1 MSRGLRALLLP
12 SLPSQQLTN
21 GYSDDRQG
29 LLSGLL
35 AVLTIAQ
42 VKLTSPTAHMVSA
55 SVRGSLQSGLA
66 LVAFPAEAKAFT
78 LVALS
83 STILIVV
90 GGGCF
95 AIGESLKARAAKA
108 QAGLAFSES
117 EVAMEEKEQSA
128 SRSSS
133 EALLFDS
140 SVEEDSPAFRDN
152 EKV

>member
-1 MSRGLRALLLP
+1 
-12 SLPSQQLTN
+12 
-21 GYSDDRQG
+21 
-29 LLSGLL
+29 
-35 AVLTIAQ
+35 
-42 VKLTSPTAHMVSA
+42 MVSA

-78 LVALS
+78 LTALS

-95 AIGESLKARAAKA
+95 AIGESLKARAATA
-108 QAGLAFSES
+108 QETLVFSEDD
-117 EVAMEEKEQSA
+117 VAMKEKEQSE

-133 EALLFDS
+133 EALLFDPS
-140 SVEEDSPAFRDN
+140 IEDDSERFRDS

>member
-1 MSRGLRALLLP
+1 M
-12 SLPSQQLTN
+12 
-21 GYSDDRQG
+21 
-29 LLSGLL
+29 

-78 LVALS
+78 LTALL
-83 STILIVV
+83 STILIVA

-108 QAGLAFSES
+108 QSAFALSTND
-117 EVAMEEKEQSA
+117 VAMEEKEQRP

-140 SVEEDSPAFRDN
+140 SVEEDSMEFRDS

>member
-1 MSRGLRALLLP
+1 
-12 SLPSQQLTN
+12 
-21 GYSDDRQG
+21 
-29 LLSGLL
+29 
-35 AVLTIAQ
+35 
-42 VKLTSPTAHMVSA
+42 MVSA

-78 LVALS
+78 LTALS

-108 QAGLAFSES
+108 QAALPFSEN
-117 EVAMEEKEQSA
+117 EAAMEEKEQSE

-140 SVEEDSPAFRDN
+140 SAEDDSEGFRDS